1 MIAEKS
7 LDNSFRLY
15 YTDVSKIDNGVLN
28 YVYR

>member
-7 LDNSFRLY
+7 LDNCSVSFY
-15 YTDVSKIDNGVLN
+15 NDVSKIYDGVLN